1 MARDYSIK
9 SSTVDP
15 DKYVYRQERDLT
27 KTDID
32 WTTVTKNLT
41 TTIDTI
47 RDNRETK
54 KAEIETA
61 TTEAMNALAEMEQYD
76 SESLNVKVLEGS
88 QWGAEFLASQNSLMK
103 RGYIKAGDFMVSKQK
118 VSDSFSQLKTALG
131 TFDEAYIEGQKR
143 MNSEVPG
150 EQSTSFEQGLLLRMG
165 GLAGLSQWDFSGNPA
180 TGSMGFIKKGEDA
193 SNPANVMSL
202 NVINQRLNQK
212 SNYVSLSTSA
222 ADIVSTLGAEIE
234 ASFVTDG
241 GKGSVITIEDWMTKK
256 GSRGMLDS
264 LVKQATA
271 TENKRLSILQ
281 DAGVT
286 GEMYTSD
293 PKVAADNP
301 GDGTLANP
309 GYVLMV
315 PVEDGQGT
323 MTVELTDLQKKL
335 VDEEAR
341 KAIIGQL
348 DRKEVVA
355 KGHKKDAPIR
365 KSEGDYTREEE
376 QSSSFGY
383 IDQSMAVISGD
394 NTEFNSAASS
404 LKTAWD
410 KANPD
415 NLMDENN
422 PIDRSSDAD
431 FILINYADGSQEK
444 IAKFKLD
451 ANKKQIKDADG
462 NPIPVSDELL
472 VQNLLT
478 KVAPVTGS
486 TQALMDEYLQ
496 ENPGGL
502 VDRGNR
508 ASKTSY
514 QGTGDKVIEDTNLAN
529 KIIMANGEPA
539 KVGDRLLA
547 ISQSDGSD
555 EKQLAEYTAVL
566 QSILGSELNGLTT
579 DFEVSS
585 EDITTGYGNRNFIT
599 VTIEGVP
606 TKIEFDTVKDASKL
620 QSEVQKAINA
630 AKKKIRDKRSKSS
643 TSNNS
648 GGNVR

>member
-165 GLAGLSQWDFSGNPA
+165 GLAGLSQWDFSGNPS

-323 MTVELTDLQKKL
+323 MTVALTDLQKKL
-335 VDEEAR
+335 VDEEAE
-341 KAIIGQL
+341 KVILSQL
-348 DRKEVVA
+348 DKKMTAA
-355 KGHKKDAPIR
+355 KGHPGFQKQQDNSNTSGRKDEIR
-365 KSEGDYTREEE
+365 
-376 QSSSFGY
+376 
-383 IDQSMAVISGD
+383 M
-394 NTEFNSAASS
+394 
-404 LKTAWD
+404 
-410 KANPD
+410 
-415 NLMDENN
+415 
-422 PIDRSSDAD
+422 
-431 FILINYADGSQEK
+431 
-444 IAKFKLD
+444 
-451 ANKKQIKDADG
+451 
-462 NPIPVSDELL
+462 
-472 VQNLLT
+472 
-478 KVAPVTGS
+478 
-486 TQALMDEYLQ
+486 
-496 ENPGGL
+496 
-502 VDRGNR
+502 
-508 ASKTSY
+508 
-514 QGTGDKVIEDTNLAN
+514 
-529 KIIMANGEPA
+529 
-539 KVGDRLLA
+539 
-547 ISQSDGSD
+547 
-555 EKQLAEYTAVL
+555 
-566 QSILGSELNGLTT
+566 TT
-579 DFEVSS
+579 
-585 EDITTGYGNRNFIT
+585 
-599 VTIEGVP
+599 
-606 TKIEFDTVKDASKL
+606 
-620 QSEVQKAINA
+620 
-630 AKKKIRDKRSKSS
+630 
-643 TSNNS
+643 
-648 GGNVR
+648 